1 MLDYYHLSFQR
12 NVVLTN
18 ENEESIILSTNQRK
32 LKLNCISPGIRLVIN
47 KLFKQSTS
55 VKELSDLILETDG
68 ENSLTIWYFWQQKLL
83 SNGFLDLI
91 LKHQEIP
98 IIQLKTINPE
108 CNFIN
113 INEDKQYIISKFT
126 YFRKD
131 TAYTNGWI
139 AVTPLSSFET
149 ILFNEGITWITS
161 SNPSI
166 SVKKIMEYNQEI
178 TKEFAICYL
187 TLLLT
192 AGILLETSSSLSELE
207 NQAELAYWE
216 FHDLLFHSRSRL
228 GRHDKPYGGTYRFM
242 NKTEPEPAIKKRM
255 SDDIISLYKPDLEE
269 VTKNDFSFTYVLE
282 QRHSVRHYDNNPITI
297 KQLGEFLFRCARVK
311 RINHKDTIMPYEIT
325 SRPYPN
331 GGAVYEFEIY
341 VIINKCEGIEDGM
354 YHYEPHSHVLCRLQ
368 VDLLNCSNYV
378 HRTSLGS
385 DEIPQIL
392 ITFTSRFKRVSWK
405 YQSMAY
411 ALTLKNVGALY
422 QTMYLV
428 ATSMGLAPCGLGGGD
443 SELFANISGV
453 NFYSEPAVGEFAL
466 GSYPKNNL

>member
-18 ENEESIILSTNQRK
+18 ENEESIILSTNQSK

-47 KLFKQSTS
+47 KLFKQSVS

-68 ENSLTIWYFWQQKLL
+68 EDSLTIWYFWQQKLL
-83 SNGFLDLI
+83 SNGFLDFTLI
-91 LKHQEIP
+91 HQKIP
-98 IIQLKTINPE
+98 IIQLKTINPGF
-108 CNFIN
+108 NFIN
-113 INEDKQYIISKFT
+113 INENTQYIVSQFT

-131 TAYTNGWI
+131 NDYTNGWI
-139 AVTPLSSFET
+139 AITPLSPFET
-149 ILFNEGITWITS
+149 ILFDEGIKWITS
-161 SNPSI
+161 SNQSI
-166 SVKKIMEYNQEI
+166 SVKTLMKYSQEI
-178 TKEFAICYL
+178 TKELAMCYL
-187 TLLLT
+187 NFLLT
-192 AGILLETSSSLSELE
+192 AGILVEASSNLSELE
-207 NQAELAYWE
+207 NQIDISYWE

-228 GRHDKPYGGTYRFM
+228 GRHDNPYGGTYRFM
-242 NKTEPEPAIKKRM
+242 NKVDPEPAIKKRM
-255 SDDIISLYKPDLEE
+255 SDEIITLYKPDLEE
-269 VTKNDFSFTYVLE
+269 VIKNDYSFTYVLE
-282 QRHSVRHYDNNPITI
+282 SRHSVRHYDNNPITI

-311 RINHKDTIMPYEIT
+311 RTNQKGIIMPYEIT

-341 VIINKCEGIEDGM
+341 IIINQCEGIEEGM
-354 YHYEPHSHVLCRLQ
+354 YHYEPHDHVLCRLP
-368 VDLLNCSNYV
+368 VDLLSCSNYV

-385 DEIPQIL
+385 DEIPPIL
-392 ITFTSRFKRVSWK
+392 FTFTSRFKRVSWK

-411 ALTLKNVGALY
+411 ALTLKNAGALY

-428 ATSMGLAPCGLGGGD
+428 ATAMGLAPCGLGGGD

-453 NFYSEPAVGEFAL
+453 NYYAEPAVGEFAL